1 MFTTHRRASARKRAI
16 APALVAASAL
26 VSGILLTGCS
36 GDSKA
41 ASSDDGGDPSA
52 SPTSPFDQGLAYS
65 KCMREN
71 GAGDYPDPQ
80 QDTGGV
86 RLTPGKGVD
95 VDSESYKKAEEA
107 CRDKAPQ
114 GLGGG
119 GGGAALDSKKVAD
132 WAKCLRTNGLPKFPD
147 PEIEGSN
154 MKIDIN
160 GTGITPGNADFTKA
174 MGTCQSKYPGG
185 GMMMNNGQGGG
196 VPQ

>member
-1 MFTTHRRASARKRAI
+1 MFTSHKRAFARKRAV
-16 APALVAASAL
+16 APVLLAASAL
-26 VSGILLTGCS
+26 VTGTLLTGCS
-36 GDSKA
+36 GDSSA
-41 ASSDDGGDPSA
+41 ASSGKESSA

-71 GAGDYPDPQ
+71 GAPDYPDPQ

-86 RLTPGKGVD
+86 RLTPGEGANPN
-95 VDSESYKKAEEA
+95 SESFKKAEEA

-119 GGGAALDSKKVAD
+119 GGGGAALDSEKVSA
-132 WAKCLRTNGLPKFPD
+132 WATCLRKNGLPKFPD

-160 GTGITPGNADFTKA
+160 GTGITPGSAEFTKA
-174 MGTCQSKYPGG
+174 MGACQSKYPGG

>member
-1 MFTTHRRASARKRAI
+1 MFTTQKRAFARKRAI
-16 APALVAASAL
+16 APALVTASVLAT
-26 VSGILLTGCS
+26 GAFLTGCS
-36 GDSKA
+36 GGDSTA
-41 ASSDDGGDPSA
+41 ASSEKDSSA

-71 GAGDYPDPQ
+71 GAADYPDPQ

-86 RLTPGKGVD
+86 RLTPGDGVD
-95 VDSESYKKAEEA
+95 LNSESYKKAEEA

-119 GGGAALDSKKVAD
+119 GGGAALDSKKVSA
-132 WAKCLRTNGLPKFPD
+132 WAKCLREKGLPKFPD

-160 GTGITPGNADFTKA
+160 GTGITPGGPEFTKA
-174 MGTCQSKYPGG
+174 MGACQSKYPGG